1 MLLIATIIHQRAN
14 EPSTF
19 TASSQ
24 SHKSALIAAPL
35 WNKLPATFRSA
46 LMPGTISLIP
56 RVCYPSLTI
65 IVQVPR
71 EWLGSCITHPTDYR
85 VWHFPCDSLEKCLST
100 HNPKTCNNQTRKI
113 EKLSEERVLLWRS
126 RSSQQNK

>member
-56 RVCYPSLTI
+56 CVCYPSLTI

-71 EWLGSCITHPTDYR
+71 EWLGVASHIPPTTVSGTFRAIHWRNASAHIIPKR
-85 VWHFPCDSLEKCLST
+85 VTTRLEK
-100 HNPKTCNNQTRKI
+100 
-113 EKLSEERVLLWRS
+113 
-126 RSSQQNK
+126 

>member
-24 SHKSALIAAPL
+24 SHKSALIAVPL

-46 LMPGTISLIP
+46 LMPGTVSLIP
-56 RVCYPSLTI
+56 ASATRAVINPLSRRR
-65 IVQVPR
+65 R
-71 EWLGSCITHPTDYR
+71 EWLEVASR
-85 VWHFPCDSLEKCLST
+85 RSLAV
-100 HNPKTCNNQTRKI
+100 H
-113 EKLSEERVLLWRS
+113 WRD
-126 RSSQQNK
+126 K

>member
-24 SHKSALIAAPL
+24 SHKSALIAVPQ

-46 LMPGTISLIP
+46 LMPGTVPLIP
-56 RVCYPSLTI
+56 LSAICTLT
-65 IVQVPR
+65 VVVPVPTVA
-71 EWLGSCITHPTDYR
+71 GSCIAFQLPGLALA
-85 VWHFPCDSLEKCLST
+85 V
-100 HNPKTCNNQTRKI
+100 
-113 EKLSEERVLLWRS
+113 RS
-126 RSSQQNK
+126 VGEM